1 MADKEIPTWSDARLR
16 GATFVYIAAL
26 FAALGGLLFGYDT
39 GVISGALIF
48 IKREFGLTTA
58 AEEIV
63 VSGVLLGA
71 TLGAIVGGKAADIFG
86 RRRVLLVTAAIFGI
100 GALASAMAPSPAILI
115 VSRTVLGLAI
125 GLASTNVPVY
135 LSEVAPPHVRGWI
148 VSLFQLA
155 VTVGILVAYLTD
167 YAFAGVEGWRWM
179 LGLAVVPA
187 LVFGTGMFFL
197 PETPRWLIRGGHHE
211 SAHRVLVRIRKQADV
226 NLEIEEIKLSLAQQT
241 ESGRWTD
248 LLRRQVR
255 PALLVGLGLA
265 VFQQITGIN
274 TVIYYA
280 PKILQAAGF
289 NSASGAILAT
299 VGVGVVNVGM
309 TIIAMFLVDRAGRRP
324 LLLVGIAGLI
334 VTLTALGLSFQISNP
349 SGQLAWIA
357 VICLMGYVASF
368 AISLGPIFWLLIAE
382 IYPLKIR
389 GLAEGMAATFNWGS
403 NLIVSLTFL
412 TFGRE
417 TWRELN
423 VSPLCVCLGG
433 VVALRL
439 LSRSG
444 NERAHFGRDRS
455 ILASRSS
462 FSPNDRPHFLKAQG
476 RSSSCSHA
484 PVARPLTARGL

>member
-1 MADKEIPTWSDARLR
+1 MADKEIAALSDAHLPGTR
-16 GATFVYIAAL
+16 FVYIAAL

-58 AEEIV
+58 AEEVV

-71 TLGAIVGGKAADIFG
+71 VIGAIFGGKAADLFG

-100 GALASAMAPSPAILI
+100 GALASAVAPSPTILI
-115 VSRTVLGLAI
+115 VSRVVLGLAI

-135 LSEVAPPHVRGWI
+135 LSEVAPPHARGWV

-155 VTVGILVAYLTD
+155 VTVGIVVAYLTD

-179 LGLAVVPA
+179 LGLAVAPA

-211 SAHRVLVRIRKQADV
+211 VAHQVLVRIRGLSDV
-226 NLEIEEIKLSLAQQT
+226 NVEIEAIKASLAQQA
-241 ESGRWTD
+241 ESGHWTD

-255 PALLVGLGLA
+255 PALVVGLGLA
-265 VFQQITGIN
+265 IFQQITGIN

-280 PKILQAAGF
+280 PRILQSAGF

-309 TIIAMFLVDRAGRRP
+309 TIVAMFLVDRAGRRP
-324 LLLVGIAGLI
+324 LLLVGIAGMIIMLG
-334 VTLTALGLSFQISNP
+334 VLGLSFRYP

-389 GLAEGMAATFNWGS
+389 GLAEGTAATFNWAS
-403 NLIVSLTFL
+403 NLVVSLTFL
-412 TFGRE
+412 TLIE
-417 TWRELN
+417 K
-423 VSPLCVCLGG
+423 LGASSTFFLY
-433 VVALRL
+433 ALASL
-439 LSRSG
+439 LSWLFAYYFVPETKGRTLEQIEAFWRARHHAHQTESG
-444 NERAHFGRDRS
+444 IF
-455 ILASRSS
+455 
-462 FSPNDRPHFLKAQG
+462 
-476 RSSSCSHA
+476 
-484 PVARPLTARGL
+484 

>member
-1 MADKEIPTWSDARLR
+1 MDRLSDFSRSYDGVKSTAMADKETAALRDALR
-16 GATFVYIAAL
+16 GTKFVYIAAS

-48 IKREFGLTTA
+48 IKREFGLTTV

-71 TLGAIVGGKAADIFG
+71 TLGAIVGGKAADLFS

-100 GALASAMAPSPAILI
+100 GALASAVAPSPTVLI
-115 VSRTVLGLAI
+115 VSRVVLGLAI

-135 LSEVAPPHVRGWI
+135 LSEVAPPHARGWV

-155 VTVGILVAYLTD
+155 VTVGIVVAYLTD

-179 LGLAVVPA
+179 LGLAVAPA

-197 PETPRWLIRGGHHE
+197 PETPRWLIRGGQHE
-211 SAHRVLVRIRKQADV
+211 VAHRVLVRIRELPDV
-226 NLEIEEIKLSLAQQT
+226 NVEIEEIKASLAQQT
-241 ESGRWTD
+241 ESGRWVD
-248 LLRRQVR
+248 LLSRQVR
-255 PALLVGLGLA
+255 PALVVGLGLA

-280 PKILQAAGF
+280 PKILQTAGF

-324 LLLVGIAGLI
+324 LLLVGIAGMI
-334 VTLTALGLSFQISNP
+334 VTLGVLGLSFRYP

-382 IYPLKIR
+382 IDPLRIR
-389 GLAEGMAATFNWGS
+389 GVAEGTAATFNWAS

-412 TFGRE
+412 TLVEKLGASSTFLLYAFASVASWLFAYYFVPETKGRTLE
-417 TWRELN
+417 QIEAFWR
-423 VSPLCVCLGG
+423 V
-433 VVALRL
+433 RH
-439 LSRSG
+439 
-444 NERAHFGRDRS
+444 RARQR
-455 ILASRSS
+455 
-462 FSPNDRPHFLKAQG
+462 
-476 RSSSCSHA
+476 
-484 PVARPLTARGL
+484 VARFS

>member
-1 MADKEIPTWSDARLR
+1 MTDKEIAAVNDSQLR
-16 GATFVYIAAL
+16 GASFVYIAAL

-71 TLGAIVGGKAADIFG
+71 TIGAIFGGKSADIFG

-100 GALASAMAPSPAILI
+100 GAIASAVAPSPVILI
-115 VSRTVLGLAI
+115 VSRIVLGLAI

-135 LSEVAPPHVRGWI
+135 LSEVAPPHARGWV

-155 VTVGILVAYLTD
+155 VTVGIVVAYLTD
-167 YAFAGVEGWRWM
+167 YAFAGIEGWRWM

-187 LVFGTGMFFL
+187 LVLGTGMFFL

-211 SAHRVLVRIRKQADV
+211 VAQRVLVRIRDLPDV
-226 NLEIEEIKLSLAQQT
+226 NAEIEEIKASLAQQA
-241 ESGRWTD
+241 ESGQWKD

-255 PALLVGLGLA
+255 PALVVGLGLA
-265 VFQQITGIN
+265 IFQQITGIN

-280 PKILQAAGF
+280 PRILQTAGF

-299 VGVGVVNVGM
+299 VGVGVVNVAM

-324 LLLVGIAGLI
+324 LLLVGIAGMI
-334 VTLTALGLSFQISNP
+334 ITLGVLGLSFRISNP
-349 SGQLAWIA
+349 GQLAWIS

-389 GLAEGMAATFNWGS
+389 GLAEGTAATFNWAS

-412 TFGRE
+412 TLVEKLGASSTFFLYALASVVSWLFAYYFVPETKGRTLE
-417 TWRELN
+417 QIEAFWRARHRIHKTATQVSQRE
-423 VSPLCVCLGG
+423 SPL
-433 VVALRL
+433 
-439 LSRSG
+439 
-444 NERAHFGRDRS
+444 
-455 ILASRSS
+455 
-462 FSPNDRPHFLKAQG
+462 
-476 RSSSCSHA
+476 
-484 PVARPLTARGL
+484 

>member
-1 MADKEIPTWSDARLR
+1 MAGEEIATPGEARLHGTR
-16 GATFVYIAAL
+16 FVFIAAL

-71 TLGAIVGGKAADIFG
+71 TIGAIVGGKAADFFG
-86 RRRVLLVTAAIFGI
+86 RRKVLLVTAAIFGI

-115 VSRTVLGLAI
+115 VSRVVLGLAI

-135 LSEVAPPHVRGWI
+135 LSELAPSHARGWV

-155 VTVGILVAYLTD
+155 VTVGIVVAYLTD
-167 YAFAGVEGWRWM
+167 YAFASVEGWRWM
-179 LGLAVVPA
+179 LGLAVAPA

-197 PETPRWLIRGGHHE
+197 PETPRWLIRGGQHE
-211 SAHRVLVRIRKQADV
+211 AAHRVLTRIRKHAEVDA
-226 NLEIEEIKLSLAQQT
+226 EIEEIKASLAQQT
-241 ESGRWTD
+241 ESGRWRD
-248 LLRRQVR
+248 LLSRHVR
-255 PALLVGLGLA
+255 PALIVGLGLA
-265 VFQQITGIN
+265 IFQQITGIN

-299 VGVGVVNVGM
+299 AGVGVVNVGM
-309 TIIAMFLVDRAGRRP
+309 TIIAMFLVDRVGRRP
-324 LLLVGIAGLI
+324 LLLVGIAGMI
-334 VTLTALGLSFQISNP
+334 VTLGMLGLSFRISNQ
-349 SGQLAWIA
+349 SAQLSWIA

-368 AISLGPIFWLLIAE
+368 AISLGPIFWLMIAE

-403 NLIVSLTFL
+403 NLVVSLTFL
-412 TFGRE
+412 TLLEKVGASSTFLLYAFASMASWFFAYYLVPETKGRTLE
-417 TWRELN
+417 EIEAFWRAGRR
-423 VSPLCVCLGG
+423 P
-433 VVALRL
+433 RQM
-439 LSRSG
+439 
-444 NERAHFGRDRS
+444 AHS
-455 ILASRSS
+455 
-462 FSPNDRPHFLKAQG
+462 
-476 RSSSCSHA
+476 
-484 PVARPLTARGL
+484 

>member
-1 MADKEIPTWSDARLR
+1 MAGTRIATLAEAHLR
-16 GATFVYIAAL
+16 GPRFVFIAAL

-71 TLGAIVGGKAADIFG
+71 TIGAIIGGKAADFFG

-100 GALASAMAPSPAILI
+100 GALTSAIAPSPAILI
-115 VSRTVLGLAI
+115 VSRVVLGLAI

-135 LSEVAPPHVRGWI
+135 LSEVAPPHARGWV

-155 VTVGILVAYLTD
+155 VTVGIVVAYLID
-167 YAFAGVEGWRWM
+167 YAFASTGGWRWM
-179 LGLAVVPA
+179 LGLAVAPA

-197 PETPRWLIRGGHHE
+197 PETPRWLIRGGQHE
-211 SAHRVLVRIRKQADV
+211 VAHRVLIRIRELADV
-226 NLEIEEIKLSLAQQT
+226 DVEIEEIKASLAQQT
-241 ESGRWTD
+241 ESGRWVD
-248 LLRRQVR
+248 LLSQQVR
-255 PALLVGLGLA
+255 PALIVGLGLA
-265 VFQQITGIN
+265 IFQQITGIN

-299 VGVGVVNVGM
+299 AGVGVVNVSM

-324 LLLVGIAGLI
+324 LLLVGIAGMI
-334 VTLTALGLSFQISNP
+334 VTLGMLGLSFRISNQ
-349 SGQLAWIA
+349 SVQLAWIA

-368 AISLGPIFWLLIAE
+368 AISLGPIFWLMIAE

-403 NLIVSLTFL
+403 NLLVSLTFL
-412 TFGRE
+412 TLVEKLGASSTFLLYAFASVASWLFAYYLVPETKGRTLE
-417 TWRELN
+417 EIEAFWRT
-423 VSPLCVCLGG
+423 
-433 VVALRL
+433 
-439 LSRSG
+439 
-444 NERAHFGRDRS
+444 DR
-455 ILASRSS
+455 RHRQM
-462 FSPNDRPHFLKAQG
+462 PN
-476 RSSSCSHA
+476 
-484 PVARPLTARGL
+484 

>member
-1 MADKEIPTWSDARLR
+1 MADKEIAALSGARLR
-16 GATFVYIAAL
+16 GASFVYVAAL

-48 IKREFGLTTA
+48 IKRAFGLTTA

-71 TLGAIVGGKAADIFG
+71 TIGAMLGGKAADVFG

-100 GALASAMAPSPAILI
+100 GAVASALAPSLAILI
-115 VSRTVLGLAI
+115 LSRILLGLAI

-135 LSEVAPPHVRGWI
+135 LSEVAPPHARGWV

-155 VTVGILVAYLTD
+155 VTVGIVIAYLTD
-167 YAFAGVEGWRWM
+167 YAFAGIEGWRWM
-179 LGLAVVPA
+179 LGLAVAPA
-187 LVFGTGMFFL
+187 LVFGAGMFFL
-197 PETPRWLIRGGHHE
+197 PETPRWLIRGGQHE
-211 SAHRVLVRIRKQADV
+211 VAHGVLIRIRGLADV
-226 NLEIEEIKLSLAQQT
+226 NLEIEEIKASLAQQP
-241 ESGRWTD
+241 ESGRWAD
-248 LLRRQVR
+248 LLNRRVR
-255 PALLVGLGLA
+255 PALIVGIGLA
-265 VFQQITGIN
+265 IFQQITGIN

-280 PKILQAAGF
+280 PKILEAAGF

-299 VGVGVVNVGM
+299 AGVGVVNVGM

-324 LLLVGIAGLI
+324 LLLIGIAGMI
-334 VTLTALGLSFQISNP
+334 VTLGVLGLSFRISNP

-389 GLAEGMAATFNWGS
+389 GLAEGTAATFNWGS

-412 TFGRE
+412 TLLEKLGASATFLLYAFASLASWLFAYYLVPE
-417 TWRELN
+417 TKDRTLEQIEAFWR
-423 VSPLCVCLGG
+423 
-433 VVALRL
+433 ARY
-439 LSRSG
+439 
-444 NERAHFGRDRS
+444 RAH
-455 ILASRSS
+455 
-462 FSPNDRPHFLKAQG
+462 
-476 RSSSCSHA
+476 
-484 PVARPLTARGL
+484 

>member
-1 MADKEIPTWSDARLR
+1 MADKEIAALSESHLR
-16 GATFVYIAAL
+16 GTRFVYIAAL

-71 TLGAIVGGKAADIFG
+71 TIGAIFGGKAADLFG

-100 GALASAMAPSPAILI
+100 GALASAVAPSPAILI
-115 VSRTVLGLAI
+115 VSRVVLGLAI

-135 LSEVAPPHVRGWI
+135 LSEVAPPHARGWV

-155 VTVGILVAYLTD
+155 VTVGIVVAYLTD

-179 LGLAVVPA
+179 LGLAVAPA

-211 SAHRVLVRIRKQADV
+211 VAHRVLVRIRGLADV
-226 NLEIEEIKLSLAQQT
+226 NIEIEEIKASLAQQA
-241 ESGRWTD
+241 ESGHWTD
-248 LLRRQVR
+248 LLHRQVR
-255 PALLVGLGLA
+255 PALIVGLGLA

-299 VGVGVVNVGM
+299 VGVGVVNVAM

-324 LLLVGIAGLI
+324 LLLVGIAGMI
-334 VTLTALGLSFQISNP
+334 ITLGVLGLSFRYP

-368 AISLGPIFWLLIAE
+368 AIGLGPIFWLLIAE

-389 GLAEGMAATFNWGS
+389 GLAEGTAATFNWAS

-412 TFGRE
+412 TLVE
-417 TWRELN
+417 K
-423 VSPLCVCLGG
+423 LG
-433 VVALRL
+433 ASSTFFLYT
-439 LSRSG
+439 
-444 NERAHFGRDRS
+444 
-455 ILASRSS
+455 LASVLSWL
-462 FSPNDRPHFLKAQG
+462 FAYYFVPETKG
-476 RSSSCSHA
+476 RTLEQIEAFWRARHRA
-484 PVARPLTARGL
+484 RQTVARFS

>member
-1 MADKEIPTWSDARLR
+1 MMANENAALSNAQLR
-16 GATFVYIAAL
+16 TGRFVYVAAV
-26 FAALGGLLFGYDT
+26 FVALGGLLFGYDT

-71 TLGAIVGGKAADIFG
+71 TIGAIVGGKAADLFG

-100 GALASAMAPSPAILI
+100 GALASGVAPSPAILI
-115 VSRTVLGLAI
+115 LSRVVLGLAI

-135 LSEVAPPHVRGWI
+135 LSEVAPPHARGWV

-155 VTVGILVAYLTD
+155 VTIGIVVAYLTD
-167 YAFAGVEGWRWM
+167 YAFAGIEGWRWM

-197 PETPRWLIRGGHHE
+197 PETPRWLIHRGHHE
-211 SAHRVLVRIRKQADV
+211 VAHRVLLRIRGHSDV
-226 NLEIEEIKLSLAQQT
+226 NVEIEEIKASLAQQA
-241 ESGRWTD
+241 ESGHWAD
-248 LLRRQVR
+248 LLHRQVR
-255 PALLVGLGLA
+255 PTLVVGLGLA
-265 VFQQITGIN
+265 IFQQITGIN

-280 PKILQAAGF
+280 PRILQTAGF

-299 VGVGVVNVGM
+299 VGVGIVNVGM
-309 TIIAMFLVDRAGRRP
+309 TVLAMYLVDRAGRRP
-324 LLLVGIAGLI
+324 LLLIGIAGMI
-334 VTLTALGLSFQISNP
+334 VTLGVLGLSFRISNP

-389 GLAEGMAATFNWGS
+389 GLAEGTAATFNWAS

-412 TFGRE
+412 TLVEKLGASSTFLLYAFASGASWLFAYYFVPETRGRTLE
-417 TWRELN
+417 QIEAFWRARHRARN
-423 VSPLCVCLGG
+423 
-433 VVALRL
+433 AD
-439 LSRSG
+439 SG
-444 NERAHFGRDRS
+444 IS
-455 ILASRSS
+455 
-462 FSPNDRPHFLKAQG
+462 
-476 RSSSCSHA
+476 
-484 PVARPLTARGL
+484 

>member
-1 MADKEIPTWSDARLR
+1 MANENAASSNAQPRTAS
-16 GATFVYIAAL
+16 FVYVAAV

-48 IKREFGLTTA
+48 IKREFGLSTA

-71 TLGAIVGGKAADIFG
+71 TIGAIFGGKAADRSG

-100 GALASAMAPSPAILI
+100 GALASAVAPSPAILI
-115 VSRTVLGLAI
+115 ASRVVLGSAI
-125 GLASTNVPVY
+125 GLASTNIPVY
-135 LSEVAPPHVRGWI
+135 LSEVAPPQARGWV

-155 VTVGILVAYLTD
+155 VTVGIVVAYLTD

-179 LGLAVVPA
+179 LGLAVAPA

-197 PETPRWLIRGGHHE
+197 PETPRWLIRGGQHE
-211 SAHRVLVRIRKQADV
+211 VAHRVLVRIREVPDV
-226 NLEIEEIKLSLAQQT
+226 NVEIEEIKASLAQQT
-241 ESGRWTD
+241 ESGRWVD
-248 LLRRQVR
+248 LLSRQVR
-255 PALLVGLGLA
+255 PALVVGLGLA
-265 VFQQITGIN
+265 IFQQITGIN

-280 PKILQAAGF
+280 PKILQTGGF

-324 LLLVGIAGLI
+324 LLLVGIAGMI
-334 VTLTALGLSFQISNP
+334 ITLGGLGLSFRISNP
-349 SGQLAWIA
+349 SGQVAWVA

-389 GLAEGMAATFNWGS
+389 GLAEGTAATFNWGS

-412 TFGRE
+412 TLVEQLGASSTFLLYAFASVASWLFAYYLAPETKGRTLE
-417 TWRELN
+417 EIEAFWRT
-423 VSPLCVCLGG
+423 
-433 VVALRL
+433 
-439 LSRSG
+439 
-444 NERAHFGRDRS
+444 DR
-455 ILASRSS
+455 RHRQM
-462 FSPNDRPHFLKAQG
+462 PN
-476 RSSSCSHA
+476 
-484 PVARPLTARGL
+484 